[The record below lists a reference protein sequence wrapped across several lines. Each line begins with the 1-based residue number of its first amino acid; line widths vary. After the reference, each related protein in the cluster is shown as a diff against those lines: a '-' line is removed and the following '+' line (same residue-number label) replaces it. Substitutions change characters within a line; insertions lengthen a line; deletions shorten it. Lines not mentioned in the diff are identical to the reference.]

1 MALQIALD
9 LDYLAAN
16 VHGRRSRL
24 AEAERLDALCRLRTV
39 TDLARALFPE
49 SRFLTAAALQRV
61 LILDQVEE
69 LTEIASRLGGAAG
82 RILDWLGVR
91 FQMENLKV
99 LARGLVAAG
108 DSTGRAGGMALE
120 DLRPHLILLPD
131 DLALPVEALASA
143 GSVEAFAALVPHEPL
158 RDGLKRGGDLFAR
171 RPKAFFLE
179 AGLDAGYLEELLAR
193 ARALPAADRREIL
206 PIALQEA
213 DTFHM
218 MLAARGKFHYGL
230 GPEAIVPF
238 HVRKTRIPRRSFEAM
253 AAAEHVADVAS
264 SAAGAA
270 LDEVPA
276 VAKETLTPADLE
288 PLAWGR
294 YYRLANRAFRRCHM
308 GLGAVVAYAA
318 IRRVELANLITL
330 SEGIRLGQS
339 ADAIRRRLIPAA
351 PGRGP
356 AAQRE
361 PTRV

>member
-1 MALQIALD
+1 MALRITLD

-24 AEAERLDALCRLRTV
+24 AEADRLDALCRLRTV

-69 LTEIASRLGGAAG
+69 LTEIASRLGRAAG

-99 LARGLVAAG
+99 LARGL
-108 DSTGRAGGMALE
+108 AGGMALE

-131 DLALPVEALASA
+131 DLTLPVEALASA
-143 GSVEAFAALVPHEPL
+143 GSLEAFAALVPHEPL
-158 RDGLKRGGDLFAR
+158 RDGLNRGGDLFAR
-171 RPKAFFLE
+171 RPKACFLE
-179 AGLDAGYLEELLAR
+179 AGLDAGYLEELLSR
-193 ARALPAADRREIL
+193 ARALPAADRREVL

-238 HVRKTRIPRRSFEAM
+238 HVRKTRIPHQAFEAM

-330 SEGIRLGQS
+330 SEGIRQGQP
-339 ADAIRRRLIPAA
+339 ADALRRRLIPAA
-351 PGRGP
+351 R
-356 AAQRE
+356 RE
-361 PTRV
+361 PKGV

>member
-24 AEAERLDALCRLRTV
+24 AEADRLDALCRLRTV

-82 RILDWLGVR
+82 RILDWMGVR

-99 LARGLVAAG
+99 LARGLAG
-108 DSTGRAGGMALE
+108 RMALE

-143 GSVEAFAALVPHEPL
+143 GSLEAFAALVPHEPL
-158 RDGLKRGGDLFAR
+158 REGLKRGGDLFAR

-179 AGLDAGYLEELLAR
+179 AGLDAGYLEELLSR
-193 ARALPAADRREIL
+193 ARALLAADRREVL

-238 HVRKTRIPRRSFEAM
+238 HVRGTLMARRTFAAM

-264 SAAGAA
+264 AAAGAA
-270 LDEVPA
+270 LDEVPKRNVPSGGA
-276 VAKETLTPADLE
+276 SEALTPADLE

-330 SEGIRLGQS
+330 SEGIRLGRP

>member
-1 MALQIALD
+1 MALRIALD

-99 LARGLVAAG
+99 LARGL
-108 DSTGRAGGMALE
+108 AGGMALE

-143 GSVEAFAALVPHEPL
+143 GSLEAFAALVPHEPL

-179 AGLDAGYLEELLAR
+179 AGLDAGYLEELLSR
-193 ARALPAADRREIL
+193 ARALSAADRREVL

-238 HVRKTRIPRRSFEAM
+238 HVRGALMARRTFEAM
-253 AAAEHVADVAS
+253 AAAEHVSDVA
-264 SAAGAA
+264 A
-270 LDEVPA
+270 LAVGVAVDEVPA
-276 VAKETLTPADLE
+276 VAKEALTAADLE
-288 PLAWGR
+288 PLAWSR
-294 YYRLANRAFRRCHM
+294 YYRLANRAFRRSHM

-330 SEGIRLGQS
+330 SEGIRLGQP

-356 AAQRE
+356 AVQRE

>member
-1 MALQIALD
+1 MALRIALD

-99 LARGLVAAG
+99 LARGL
-108 DSTGRAGGMALE
+108 AGGMALE

-143 GSVEAFAALVPHEPL
+143 GSLEAFAALVPHEPL

-179 AGLDAGYLEELLAR
+179 AGLDAGYLEELLSR
-193 ARALPAADRREIL
+193 ARALPAADRREVL

-238 HVRKTRIPRRSFEAM
+238 HVRGALMARRTFEAM
-253 AAAEHVADVAS
+253 AAAEHVSDVA
-264 SAAGAA
+264 A
-270 LDEVPA
+270 LAVGVAVDEVPA
-276 VAKETLTPADLE
+276 VAKEALTAADLE
-288 PLAWGR
+288 PLAWSR
-294 YYRLANRAFRRCHM
+294 YYRLANRAFRRSHM
-308 GLGAVVAYAA
+308 GLGAGVAYAA

-330 SEGIRLGQS
+330 SEGIRLGQP

-356 AAQRE
+356 AVQRE

>member
-1 MALQIALD
+1 MALRIALD

-99 LARGLVAAG
+99 LARGL
-108 DSTGRAGGMALE
+108 AGGMALE

-143 GSVEAFAALVPHEPL
+143 GSLEAFAALVPHEPL

-179 AGLDAGYLEELLAR
+179 AGLDAGYLEELLSR
-193 ARALPAADRREIL
+193 ARALPAADRREVL

-238 HVRKTRIPRRSFEAM
+238 HVRKTRIPRRTFEAM

-264 SAAGAA
+264 AAAGAA
-270 LDEVPA
+270 LDEVPKGA
-276 VAKETLTPADLE
+276 NEALTPADLE

-330 SEGIRLGQS
+330 SEGIRLGQP

-351 PGRGP
+351 PGRGL

>member
-1 MALQIALD
+1 MVLRIGLD

-99 LARGLVAAG
+99 LARGL
-108 DSTGRAGGMALE
+108 AGGMVLE

-131 DLALPVEALASA
+131 ELALPVEALASA
-143 GSVEAFAALVPHEPL
+143 GSLEAFAALVPQEPL

-179 AGLDAGYLEELLAR
+179 AGLDAGYLEELLSR
-193 ARALPAADRREIL
+193 ARALSAADRREVL

-238 HVRKTRIPRRSFEAM
+238 HVRGALMARRTFEAM
-253 AAAEHVADVAS
+253 AAAEHVSDVA
-264 SAAGAA
+264 A
-270 LDEVPA
+270 LAVGVAVDEVPA
-276 VAKETLTPADLE
+276 VAKEALTAADLE
-288 PLAWGR
+288 PLAWSR
-294 YYRLANRAFRRCHM
+294 YYRLANRAFRRSHM

-330 SEGIRLGQS
+330 SEGIRLGRP

>member
-1 MALQIALD
+1 MALRIALD

-24 AEAERLDALCRLRTV
+24 AEADRLDTLCRLRTV

-49 SRFLTAAALQRV
+49 SRFLTATALQRV

-69 LTEIASRLGGAAG
+69 LAEIASRLLGAAG
-82 RILDWLGVR
+82 RYLDWLGVR

-99 LARGLVAAG
+99 LVRGL
-108 DSTGRAGGMALE
+108 AGGMALE
-120 DLRPHLILLPD
+120 NLRPHLVLLPD

-143 GSVEAFAALVPHEPL
+143 GSLEAFAALVPHEPL
-158 RDGLKRGGDLFAR
+158 REGLRRGGDLFAR

-179 AGLDAGYLEELLAR
+179 AGLDAGFLEELLSR
-193 ARALPAADRREIL
+193 TRALPAADRREVL
-206 PIALQEA
+206 PITLQEA

-230 GPEAIVPF
+230 SPEAVVPF
-238 HVRKTRIPRRSFEAM
+238 HVRGTWLARRTFEAM

-264 SAAGAA
+264 SAVGAA
-270 LDEVPA
+270 LDEHPV
-276 VAKETLTPADLE
+276 VAGETLTPADLE

-294 YYRLANRAFRRCHM
+294 FYRLANRAFRRSHM

-330 SEGIRLGQS
+330 SEGIRMGQP
-339 ADAIRRRLIPAA
+339 ADALRRRLIPAA
-351 PGRGP
+351 
-356 AAQRE
+356 QRE
-361 PTRV
+361 PKGV

>member
-1 MALQIALD
+1 MALRIALD

-99 LARGLVAAG
+99 LARGL
-108 DSTGRAGGMALE
+108 AGGMALE

-143 GSVEAFAALVPHEPL
+143 GSLEAFAALVPHEPL

-179 AGLDAGYLEELLAR
+179 AGLDAGYLEELLSR
-193 ARALPAADRREIL
+193 ARALPAADRREVL

-238 HVRKTRIPRRSFEAM
+238 HVRGALMARRTFEAM
-253 AAAEHVADVAS
+253 AAAEHVSDVA
-264 SAAGAA
+264 A
-270 LDEVPA
+270 LAVGVAVDEVPA
-276 VAKETLTPADLE
+276 VAKEALTAADLE
-288 PLAWGR
+288 PLAWSR
-294 YYRLANRAFRRCHM
+294 YYRLANRAFRRSHM

-330 SEGIRLGQS
+330 SEGIRLGQP

-356 AAQRE
+356 AVQRE

>member
-1 MALQIALD
+1 
-9 LDYLAAN
+9 
-16 VHGRRSRL
+16 
-24 AEAERLDALCRLRTV
+24 
-39 TDLARALFPE
+39 
-49 SRFLTAAALQRV
+49 V

-99 LARGLVAAG
+99 LARGL
-108 DSTGRAGGMALE
+108 AGGMALE

-131 DLALPVEALASA
+131 DLALPVEAMASA
-143 GSVEAFAALVPHEPL
+143 GSLEAFAALVPHEPL
-158 RDGLKRGGDLFAR
+158 REGLRRCADLFAR

-179 AGLDAGYLEELLAR
+179 AGLDAGYLEELLSR
-193 ARALPAADRREIL
+193 ARALPAADRREVL

-238 HVRKTRIPRRSFEAM
+238 HVRKTRIPRQTFAAM

-264 SAAGAA
+264 AAAGAA
-270 LDEVPA
+270 LDEVPPKGA
-276 VAKETLTPADLE
+276 NEALTAADLE

-330 SEGIRLGQS
+330 SEGIRLGQP

-351 PGRGP
+351 
-356 AAQRE
+356 QRE
-361 PTRV
+361 PKGV

>member
-1 MALQIALD
+1 MVLRIALD

-82 RILDWLGVR
+82 RVLDWLGVR

-99 LARGLVAAG
+99 LARGL
-108 DSTGRAGGMALE
+108 AGGMALE

-143 GSVEAFAALVPHEPL
+143 GSLEAFAALVPHEPL

-179 AGLDAGYLEELLAR
+179 AGLDAGYLEELLSR
-193 ARALPAADRREIL
+193 ARALPAADRREVL

-238 HVRKTRIPRRSFEAM
+238 HVRKTRIPRRTFEAM
-253 AAAEHVADVAS
+253 AAAKHVADVA
-264 SAAGAA
+264 A
-270 LDEVPA
+270 LAVGVAVDEVPA
-276 VAKETLTPADLE
+276 VAKEALTAADLE
-288 PLAWGR
+288 PLAWSR

-330 SEGIRLGQS
+330 SEGIRLGQP

-351 PGRGP
+351 
-356 AAQRE
+356 QRE